1 MVLVKGLV
9 VALLWLLPVAASAVP
24 VGGHRW
30 PTTVIGPGQLPSSS
44 AIVQENCD
52 NPPFRPCFETIQAA
66 IDHVE
71 TEAPDSGREVFVAH
85 KDSGAAWDE
94 NINCDLNTGFTNL
107 VGSGYKTGE
116 TGATAGAIQHS
127 GPKLTATSGV
137 IVTMASCGLKG
148 FWVNHTDDLNPAI
161 EVTGPEGMYLFDTL
175 VNNNDV
181 TAGFGD
187 GNSLIEFTAADA
199 TPKGHWVIEHSTV
212 VGTCG
217 GGAGADGCD
226 ADSQVILVDSTSTGS
241 DARLLIANA
250 VVSLQQGTA
259 VAGAATIKIVDGPR
273 VDVEN
278 SRVICEN
285 GMTCFEVDDANVEL
299 NTFDLSSFGGLTTP
313 AQQGRYIDVIGTG
326 TGSILRLGAVDN
338 ADAFTLPSRWGSVT
352 STSITTTNPQ
362 YIMGCQN
369 PHSIEFD
376 PIDTGISYV
385 EIGDA
390 NDAAGHAPAAGA
402 SAAAVGLDNF
412 IVAGA
417 TVLHNLT
424 VEVDVAVANAG
435 IWFIQ
440 IEDDG
445 VLTSHLCTIRAFSG
459 GLVCETSATFGIPDA
474 EAFAAGSRINLRIN
488 AVGTPTPA
496 AEMIV
501 SFCLSA
507 FPQ

>member
-1 MVLVKGLV
+1 
-9 VALLWLLPVAASAVP
+9 
-24 VGGHRW
+24 
-30 PTTVIGPGQLPSSS
+30 VIGPGQLPASS

-52 NPPFRPCFETIQAA
+52 NPPLLPCFETIQAA

-71 TEAPDSGREVFVAH
+71 IEAPDASRDVFVAA
-85 KDSGAAWDE
+85 KDDGSGWDE
-94 NINCDLNTGFTNL
+94 NIECNLQTGFTNL
-107 VGSGYKTGE
+107 IGSGYKTGE
-116 TGATAGAIQHS
+116 TGASVGLQHS
-127 GPKLTATSGV
+127 GPKLVSTSGV
-137 IVTMASCGLKG
+137 IVTMDSCGLNG

-161 EVTGPEGMYLFDTL
+161 RVNGAATAGGIYLFDTL

-181 TAGFGD
+181 TGGFGD
-187 GNSLIEFTAADA
+187 GNSLIEFTAGETD
-199 TPKGHWVIEHSTV
+199 GHWVIEHSTV
-212 VGTCG
+212 IGTCG
-217 GGAGADGCD
+217 TATGADGCD
-226 ADSQVILVDSTSTGS
+226 ADSQVILVNSTSIGS
-241 DARLLIANA
+241 ASRLLIANA
-250 VVSLQQGTA
+250 VVGLQQGSS
-259 VAGAATIKIVDGPR
+259 VPGAAAIKFVDGPR

-278 SRVICEN
+278 SRVFCEN
-285 GMTCFEVDDANVEL
+285 GMTCFEINDANASSGFH
-299 NTFDLSSFGGLTTP
+299 TFDISSFGGLTTP
-313 AQQGRYIDVIGTG
+313 AVQGRFIDIVGTG
-326 TGSILRLGAVDN
+326 SGSILRLGAVDN

-390 NDAAGHAPAAGA
+390 NNAAGHAPAAGA

-459 GLVCETSATFGIPDA
+459 GLVCEASGAFAIPDA
-474 EAFAAGSRINLRIN
+474 EAFAAGSRINVRVN
-488 AVGTPTPA
+488 AIGTPTPA
-496 AEMIV
+496 TEMIV